1 MLLIVGVWLMW
12 SPVVEGLDK
21 MNTQGGGI
29 AGNSKSFGA
38 KIKNVV
44 IKAQDELLVSK
55 YRADYENV
63 ILNADELI
71 DTLMLQNLLS
81 IDPDK
86 PYVALEKLSTL
97 NQSKLALN
105 TILKYVDKT

>member
-1 MLLIVGVWLMW
+1 MW

-38 KIKNVV
+38 KIKDVV
-44 IKAQDELLVSK
+44 IKAQDKLLVSK

-81 IDPDK
+81 IDTDK

-105 TILKYVDKT
+105 NILKYVDKT